1 MTFGG
6 HPSTEVW
13 SAYLDGDKG
22 EREMARLRAHAA
34 ACEACRRVTDDL
46 RTSIGAARSL
56 DRPDPPV
63 TLWSAIEG
71 QLVEHDQVWWRLR
84 PFALGGLAGGLLV
97 MGCMSLLWWKT
108 SGVRAGAPSGAALVA
123 GDSLATPASPG
134 ASEPRDPLLG
144 EAEREVAAAAATYE
158 RSIAKV
164 RRLLDRQ
171 TSSWDPEWRAR
182 TADRLARLDEAI
194 AVSRRALSAGQ
205 VDTGSHEIL
214 FAAYQRK
221 LDFLADVVNRGTP
234 AVLGGGR

>member
-6 HPSTEVW
+6 HPAAQVW

-34 ACEACRRVTDDL
+34 ACETCRQVIDEL

-56 DRPDPPV
+56 DRPEPPI
-63 TLWSAIEG
+63 TLWPAIEG
-71 QLVEHDQVWWRLR
+71 QLVEHEQVWWRLR
-84 PFALGGLAGGLLV
+84 PFALGGLAGGLLA

-108 SGVRAGAPSGAALVA
+108 SGASSGAPSSAPVAATSSMA
-123 GDSLATPASPG
+123 ETA
-134 ASEPRDPLLG
+134 EPRDPLLG

-182 TADRLARLDEAI
+182 TSDRLARLDEAI
-194 AVSRRALSAGQ
+194 AVSQRALNAGQ